1 MSRRTVEYDPAGKD
15 TGLGILSLCGYRS
28 PEESQVHVDAL
39 AKDWRESVNHDS
51 STSSFGTMYASESE
65 RMENGSHN
73 LRS

>member
-1 MSRRTVEYDPAGKD
+1 M
-15 TGLGILSLCGYRS
+15 
-28 PEESQVHVDAL
+28 HVDAL

-51 STSSFGTMYASESE
+51 STSSFRTMYAGESE

>member
-1 MSRRTVEYDPAGKD
+1 MIPSGKD
-15 TGLGILSLCGYRS
+15 TDLGILSLWGYRS
-28 PEESQVHVDAL
+28 PEEYQVHVDAV

-73 LRS
+73 LRL